1 MRISN
6 YELNM
11 NREDIAAYCELRSKH
26 EERSSIIIMLLIAF
40 GVPNIGSFVLTRVFL
55 EYLLPYSEELWIVDV
70 VIIQFAIIV
79 ILSLLMTCNCYRCG
93 KLFRTLR
100 KNKDMASIVR
110 YAMEMHPEDAVLQVA
125 YILYCNLYIRAY
137 ISSDDSLVIEY
148 REDGQVKYY
157 STFSYTQ
164 LYKTEHEYT
173 ILRVNPDGIRLVSKD
188 SQSESLPEIGGYA
201 YD

>member
-1 MRISN
+1 MQISN

-40 GVPNIGSFVLTRVFL
+40 GVPIIGSFVLTRVFL
-55 EYLLPYSEELWIVDV
+55 EYLTPYTKELWIVDV
-70 VIIQFAIIV
+70 VIIQFIIIV

-93 KLFRTLR
+93 KLFKMLR
-100 KNKDMASIVR
+100 KNKDMVNILR
-110 YAMEMHPEDAVLQVA
+110 YAREMHSDEAVVQVA
-125 YILYCNLYIRAY
+125 YILYFNLFIRAY
-137 ISSDDSLVIEY
+137 ISSSDSLVIEY

-157 STFSYTQ
+157 STHLYTK
-164 LYKTEHEYT
+164 LYKTGDKYA
-173 ILRVNPDGIRLVSKD
+173 ILRVTPDGIRLINKD
-188 SQSESLPEIGGYA
+188 SQSEYLPETGGYV